1 MEATV
6 YRVMHKP
13 SQSVALI
20 TFEVSILGQV
30 RCAKLEFLRGNVLD
44 LVKYCKYAK
53 FELNRVKSV
62 RAATLSV

>member
-6 YRVMHKP
+6 YRAMHKA

-20 TFEVSILGQV
+20 TFEVSIDGQV
-30 RCAKLEFLRGNVLD
+30 KCAKLEFLKGNVLD
-44 LVKYCKYAK
+44 LDKYRKYAK

-62 RAATLSV
+62 RAATLSL